1 MVDVHLRGIVKR
13 FGKTIA
19 VNRID
24 LDIRDGEFIVLLGPS
39 GCGKTTTLR
48 VIAGLEK
55 PDDGRVLFGDRD
67 VTYLPPR
74 ERNVSMVFQ
83 SYAIWPH
90 MKVYDNIAFPLKI
103 KKFPKEEIDKRVK
116 WAAELLQI
124 SELLD
129 RYPHQLSGGQRQ
141 RVAVARAIVVE
152 PDVLLMDEPLSNLD
166 ALLRVKM
173 RSELK
178 KLQRRIKV
186 TTIYVTHDQVEAM
199 TMGDRIAVMNK
210 GKIQQVGR
218 PDEIYLKPANVFV
231 AGFVGTPQMNFFD
244 ATIEVKD
251 DEIILDTSDFKVRLP
266 RDYLPVLQEYNGKTV
281 IVGIRPEHI
290 YPEGHAPN
298 TARKLSWIEGTVD
311 FVEALGSDT
320 ILHLNTG
327 SMILVVKISGS
338 HHYEIGGKVK
348 VALDL
353 SNIHV
358 FDKESQVSLLY
369 KRQREVQSS

>member
-13 FGKTIA
+13 FGKTVA
-19 VNRID
+19 VNGVN
-24 LDIRDGEFIVLLGPS
+24 LDVPDGEFIVLLGPS

-48 VIAGLEK
+48 IISGLEK
-55 PDDGRVLFGDRD
+55 PDEGRVLFGDRD
-67 VTYLPPR
+67 VTYLPPKD
-74 ERNVSMVFQ
+74 RNVSMVFQ

-90 MKVYDNIAFPLKI
+90 MRVYDNIAFPLKI
-103 KKFPKEEIDKRVK
+103 KKVPKDEIDRRVK

-124 SELLD
+124 SELLN

-199 TMGDRIAVMNK
+199 TMGDRIAVMNA
-210 GKIQQVGR
+210 GKIMQVGR
-218 PDEIYLKPANVFV
+218 PDEIYLKPQNVFV
-231 AGFVGTPQMNFFD
+231 AGFVGTPQMNFID
-244 ATIEVKD
+244 ATVVEGASGIVLDAGDFRIETMASQSELLKPLV
-251 DEIILDTSDFKVRLP
+251 
-266 RDYLPVLQEYNGKTV
+266 GKSV
-281 IVGIRPEHI
+281 IVGVRPEHI
-290 YPEGHAPN
+290 YPEELVPAGVKEVSP
-298 TARKLSWIEGTVD
+298 IEGVVD

-320 ILHLNTG
+320 IVHLRVG
-327 SMILVVKISGS
+327 EKVIIVKVSGS
-338 HHYEIGGKVK
+338 HKFEVGSEIRVL
-348 VALDL
+348 VDL
-353 SNIHV
+353 NQMHV
-358 FDKESQVSLLY
+358 FRKDTEKAVF
-369 KRQREVQSS
+369 